1 MENIMSNMW
10 IIPELES
17 SLNLG
22 TPYENDTEI
31 E

>member
-10 IIPELES
+10 IIPDLE